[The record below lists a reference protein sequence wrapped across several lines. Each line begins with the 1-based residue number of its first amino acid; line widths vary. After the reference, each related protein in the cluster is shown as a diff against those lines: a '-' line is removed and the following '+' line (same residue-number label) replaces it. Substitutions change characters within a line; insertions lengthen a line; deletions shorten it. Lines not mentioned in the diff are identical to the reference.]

1 MKEKNKLCQL
11 IITYYSKKEDTENY
25 INGINTTQST
35 NAAFMSINN
44 DRGFSRLYEP
54 VATAAILSVVNG
66 YDILNTSLSSADLT
80 ALENRKATVA
90 ETDEY
95 ILAEYID
102 IKTTNTFVLF

>member
-1 MKEKNKLCQL
+1 MSINNNLL
-11 IITYYSKKEDTENY
+11 FKKEDTENY

-80 ALENRKATVA
+80 ALENRKATLLKLMSISLPN
-90 ETDEY
+90 
-95 ILAEYID
+95 ILI
-102 IKTTNTFVLF
+102 